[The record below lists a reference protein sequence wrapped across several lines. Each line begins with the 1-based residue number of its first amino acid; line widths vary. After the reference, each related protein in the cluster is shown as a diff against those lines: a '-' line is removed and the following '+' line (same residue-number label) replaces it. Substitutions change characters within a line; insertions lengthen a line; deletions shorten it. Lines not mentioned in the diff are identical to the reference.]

1 MLAAPW
7 LSLHTTVVLTSRGT
21 ERLLAVP
28 GHRTVSSVEPTATA
42 LQPGQPS
49 SPQGPSLTH
58 PVPTAGASRSTL
70 PPGRHRAGQPYL
82 RTAARFWALMLSHH
96 LEKKEISDQM
106 KRRRGSSCI
115 FSTMLLRMCCVWS

>member
-1 MLAAPW
+1 MEPMD
-7 LSLHTTVVLTSRGT
+7 TT
-21 ERLLAVP
+21 
-28 GHRTVSSVEPTATA
+28 
-42 LQPGQPS
+42 LQPE
-49 SPQGPSLTH
+49 PSLGGKEPFPYTPLTH
-58 PVPTAGASRSTL
+58 TQHLLPGSRARQ
-70 PPGRHRAGQPYL
+70 PGQPYL

>member
-1 MLAAPW
+1 MVSHAELTVLPCS
-7 LSLHTTVVLTSRGT
+7 LRSLHLPRALPSDSRC
-21 ERLLAVP
+21 
-28 GHRTVSSVEPTATA
+28 
-42 LQPGQPS
+42 LQGS
-49 SPQGPSLTH
+49 R
-58 PVPTAGASRSTL
+58 AG
-70 PPGRHRAGQPYL
+70 GQPYL